1 MLLQVLLDAAKNAA
15 NQGTHIKAETLD
27 TMSIYLIGVVA
38 AVAFL
43 LIAILVANLIKFE
56 PGSHPKDPQKRRIWF
71 WILGVL
77 AVITT
82 FVLLY
87 FVFMPASAESL
98 KEVGLLKKT
107 ADFDAYKLKFN
118 TYNKNFPIA
127 TGVCFVVYVVIGFIL
142 SKVFKSKKIGNWF

>member
-15 NQGTHIKAETLD
+15 NQGTQIKAETLD

-38 AVAFL
+38 ALAFL

-56 PGSHPKDPQKRRIWF
+56 PGTNPKDPQKRRIWF

-87 FVFMPASAESL
+87 FVFMPASVEEL
-98 KEVGLLKKT
+98 KELGILKRPG
-107 ADFDAYKLKFN
+107 DIDAYTDKLN
-118 TYNKNFPIA
+118 IYNKNFPIA
-127 TGVCFVVYVVIGFIL
+127 TGVSFVLYVVLGFIL